1 MSQKWLFLLF
11 FGYSL
16 FAQNKETSNFSIG
29 VDYYFGTLLRHNK
42 NVAHLVKDHPIGYI
56 ISYNHKT
63 YGEKFWQE
71 SYNYPDWG
79 VSFIFQDFKTETLG
93 ENYGLYGHYNFY
105 LLKRRLLFRI
115 GEGIAYNTNPFD
127 LETNFKNI
135 SYGSHL
141 VASTYLMFNYNYE
154 NIYRNV
160 GLQAGVSFVH
170 HSNGS
175 FKAPNSGTNVLG
187 FNVGLKYNVN
197 QEENSV
203 YEVSETKK
211 NYSEKIKYNFVFR
224 GGVNEGDFYNLGQS
238 PFYVFTAFADK
249 RLNYQSTIQLGAEF
263 FISEF
268 LKKEIEY
275 RKASFPNSG
284 LTGDEDY
291 KRASVFVGHEFGIGK
306 FAIPTQLGYYIYW
319 PYKYEARAYTRVGVK
334 HYFSEKLFGVATVKT
349 HAFNAEAIEFGIGVR
364 L

>member
-1 MSQKWLFLLF
+1 MSQKWLLLLALCAL
-11 FGYSL
+11 SL
-16 FAQNKETSNFSIG
+16 TAQESNTSNFTIG
-29 VDYYFGTLLRHNK
+29 VDYYYGTMLRHNK

-56 ISYNHKT
+56 VSYNHKT
-63 YGEKFWQE
+63 FGEKYWQQ

-79 VSFIFQDFKTETLG
+79 VSFIYQDFKTEALG
-93 ENYGLYGHYNFY
+93 ENFGLYGHYNFY
-105 LLKRRLLFRI
+105 FLKRRFMFRI
-115 GEGIAYNTNPFD
+115 GEGVAYNTNPFD

-141 VASTYLMFNYNYE
+141 VASTYLMFNYSHE
-154 NIYRNV
+154 NIFRNI

-175 FKAPNSGTNVLG
+175 FKAPNSGTNILG
-187 FNVGLKYNVN
+187 FNVGLKYNVD
-197 QEENSV
+197 EEEKQYV
-203 YEVSETKK
+203 TSEIDTD
-211 NYSEKIKYNFVFR
+211 YSEKIRYNLLVR
-224 GGVNEGDFYNLGQS
+224 AGVNEGDFYNLGQS
-238 PFYVFTAFADK
+238 PFYVFSAFADK
-249 RLNYQSTIQLGAEF
+249 RLNYQSTIQLGVEF

-291 KRASVFVGHEFGIGK
+291 KRASIFVGHEFRLGK
-306 FAIPTQLGYYIYW
+306 FAIPTQLGYYFYW
-319 PYKYEARAYTRVGVK
+319 PYKYETRAYTRVGVK
-334 HYFSEKLFGVATVKT
+334 HYFSDKLFGVATVKT
-349 HAFNAEAIEFGIGVR
+349 HAFNAEAIEFGFGVR